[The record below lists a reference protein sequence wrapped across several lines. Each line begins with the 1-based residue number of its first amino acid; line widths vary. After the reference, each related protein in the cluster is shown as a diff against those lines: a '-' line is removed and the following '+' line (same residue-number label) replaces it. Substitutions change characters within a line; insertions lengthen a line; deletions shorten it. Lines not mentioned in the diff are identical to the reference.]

1 MSVSS
6 GNGAGPNGVANG
18 RTSTANEQVY
28 ELLHVV
34 FKRKRL
40 IIALF
45 LAVTL
50 PSVLAMWSRK
60 PQFMARG
67 RVLIVSDRA
76 DVTLSPTELDTLATV
91 KLNEATVNSE
101 VYLIQSREL
110 LEQVARGLK
119 VASTSGGVV
128 GIANAAS
135 NNDSIGGEVLGLSR
149 SLKVTPIRASNV
161 IEISY
166 PSTDASYAAQVVN
179 RVVDEYLTFH
189 AMVHGKKG
197 LSGFYDKQG
206 RALLASLRESED
218 SLRDFALN
226 EGIVNPIA
234 EIQAAVGSV
243 SNMEGEL
250 RTVSTVIAGVEEK
263 LRTIN
268 DQLAEQPTVVKRSQY
283 VGVNP
288 VVSQLSE
295 QLVDRQVDRVTLLRK
310 YTEKDRHVR
319 DNEEEINEIEAQLS
333 TTKRSEPTVITQEML
348 GPNPVYEARLTEML
362 RMEAELKEQR
372 AKKLAVENELAR
384 SRRQLV
390 VLKQKGIEFERLDQD
405 ILRRRA
411 MLELFEKRQ
420 QEASLGEAM
429 DQERLVNV
437 EVVERPKLPLAA
449 NNNGASSVYLA
460 LLSGLAVALGGAFG
474 AEYLNRTVRFER
486 EVEGR
491 LGVPVLGTIPDRR

>member
-1 MSVSS
+1 MSVST
-6 GNGAGPNGVANG
+6 GNGAMPNGDANG

-50 PSVLAMWSRK
+50 PSVLSMWSRK
-60 PQFMARG
+60 PQYLARG

-76 DVTLSPTELDTLATV
+76 DVTLSPTESDALATV
-91 KLNEATVNSE
+91 RLNEATVNSE

-149 SLKVTPIRASNV
+149 ALKVTPIRASNV

-166 PSTDASYAAQVVN
+166 PSTDSAYAAQVVN

-206 RALLASLRESED
+206 RALMASLRESED
-218 SLRDFALN
+218 SLREFALN
-226 EGIVNPIA
+226 EGIVNPVA

-243 SNMEGEL
+243 ASLETEL
-250 RTVSTVIAGVEEK
+250 RNASTSIAGAEER

-295 QLVDRQVDRVTLLRK
+295 QLVDRQIDRVTLLRK
-310 YTEKDRHVR
+310 YTDKDRHVR
-319 DNEEEINEIEAQLS
+319 DNEEEIAEIEAHLGA
-333 TTKRSEPTVITQEML
+333 TKRSEPTIVTQEML
-348 GPNPVYEARLTEML
+348 GPNPVYEARLSEML
-362 RMEAELKEQR
+362 RLEAELKEQR
-372 AKKLAVENELAR
+372 ARKLAVENELAR

-390 VLKQKGIEFERLDQD
+390 LLKQKGIEFDRLDQGV
-405 ILRRRA
+405 LRRRA

-449 NNNGASSVYLA
+449 SNNGASSVYLA
-460 LLSGLAVALGGAFG
+460 LISGLAVALGGAFG

-491 LGVPVLGTIPDRR
+491 LGVPVLGTIPDGR